1 MTDQLRHTGKEGRD
15 DPADM
20 IPPDLPFAMH
30 LIRRKTELF
39 RIKLT
44 ESGCKILRQEFFLRK
59 KLPGPDLF
67 QDLQKSRIVNTRRTV
82 HRRIIMIQNKAAVF
96 HHFHSTTLA
105 VRSKE

>member
-1 MTDQLRHTGKEGRD
+1 MTDQLRHTGEKGRD

-20 IPPDLPFAMH
+20 VPPDLPLPVH
-30 LIRRKTELF
+30 LIRGESELF
-39 RIKLT
+39 RIEFT

-96 HHFHSTTLA
+96 HHFHSTTLG
-105 VRSKE
+105 VRRTE